1 MAAPALEKLRMH
13 WTSHMDQYNI
23 QSHPQFE
30 SPLPYLI
37 SSQLRK
43 DPLPLLRPRPRH
55 GSHSLLRAMST
66 TTLPPLG
73 RSLPKNLWSN
83 KASPYGKDPSWRSE
97 QISFLHSEQ
106 LRHTNAGQ
114 ALPGPS
120 MRPLPRYGMNPY
132 SHSPVQMPGPIPLE
146 AMNAR
151 RSTSPTPPAIPLRR
165 PASYDDRPGSNTP
178 PKYNVNGT
186 ADMKMDINT
195 VMRTIPR
202 ELHRFFALPD
212 TKDQPHLNEL
222 RTRKRNLQQRI
233 DNGDPDALAEL
244 REFRAA
250 KRRSNPNGLLS
261 EQEKKANHIASE
273 QKRRA
278 NIRKG
283 YDMLSNALPKLRN
296 RGTDNKDEEPMD
308 AENKSGVLSE
318 LAVLE
323 EAIVVLEE
331 RLEEH
336 RELLARKAE
345 LQTRILQSY
354 GVTR

>member
-23 QSHPQFE
+23 QSHPQYE

-55 GSHSLLRAMST
+55 GSHSLLRVMST
-66 TTLPPLG
+66 STLPPLG
-73 RSLPKNLWSN
+73 RSLPKTIWKN
-83 KASPYGKDPSWRSE
+83 KTSPYGQDPSWRSE

-106 LRHTNAGQ
+106 QRHSNAGQ

-132 SHSPVQMPGPIPLE
+132 SPGQVPGPVPLE
-146 AMNAR
+146 SMGAR
-151 RSTSPTPPAIPLRR
+151 RSTSPIPPAIPLRR
-165 PASYDDRPGSNTP
+165 SASYDDRTGSDTP
-178 PKYNVNGT
+178 PKYNPNGT

-195 VMRTIPR
+195 VMRSIPR
-202 ELHRFFALPD
+202 ELHRFFALTD
-212 TKDQPHLNEL
+212 TKDQPHLDEL
-222 RTRKRNLQQRI
+222 RKRKRNLQQRI
-233 DNGDPDALAEL
+233 DSGDPDALAEL

-283 YDMLSNALPKLRN
+283 YDMLSNALPKLRG
-296 RGTDNKDEEPMD
+296 RGAENKDEESMD
-308 AENKSGVLSE
+308 AENKGGVLSE

-323 EAIVVLEE
+323 EAIAVLEE

-354 GVTR
+354 GVAR